1 MTTSMSSILLAAMK
15 AIYDNDMKYMQI
27 IQPHAE
33 VKSTYA
39 ANHPVD
45 GWLLLRGDTEEK
57 MPWQDVVVEVQWSND
72 AQQHQQH

>member
-1 MTTSMSSILLAAMK
+1 MTTSMSSILLVAMK

-45 GWLLLRGDTEEK
+45 G
-57 MPWQDVVVEVQWSND
+57 
-72 AQQHQQH
+72 